1 MIIVM
6 KPQATKEDIK
16 VVIDK
21 IKKLGLTSHEL
32 PGIERTIIGAIGDT
46 KSKNSLKTLINKS
59 GVDNVY
65 PIAKPYKLAARSTK
79 HEDSIVKINNIPVGG
94 KHFVV
99 VAGPCSVENEEQ
111 ITSTAHHIKQAGASL
126 LRGGAYKPRTS
137 PYSFQGLE
145 EEGLKLL
152 AKSKE
157 ETDLGIVTEL
167 LSAHTTQLVSEYSDL
182 IQIGARNMQNFSLLK
197 EVGKVKTPVLIKRGL
212 SATLDELLMSAEYVL
227 AGGNYNVI
235 LCERGIRTYEK
246 AYRNTLD
253 LNAIPKLKE
262 LTHLPIVV
270 DPSHGTGQVNLIT
283 PMAKA
288 AIAAGA
294 DGLLIEVHPKPE
306 EAYSDGEQSL
316 TFKQFSDLM
325 AAIKP
330 YIELA
335 GKELVV
341 LDSSK

>member
-1 MIIVM
+1 MIVIM
-6 KPQATKEDIK
+6 KPQATQKDIDNIVK
-16 VVIDK
+16 K
-21 IKKLGLTSHEL
+21 INSLGLKAHTL
-32 PGIERTIIGAIGDT
+32 PGTERSIIGAIGDT
-46 KSKNSLKTLINKS
+46 NAKNSLKTLS
-59 GVDNVY
+59 TQPGVDNIY
-65 PIAKPYKLAARSTK
+65 PITKPYKLAARSTK
-79 HEDSIVKINNIPVGG
+79 HEDSIVTINNIPVGG

-99 VAGPCSVENEEQ
+99 VAGPCSVENKHQ
-111 ITSTAHHIKQAGASL
+111 IISTAEHIKSQGAAL

-152 AKSKE
+152 AESKKK
-157 ETDLGIVTEL
+157 TGLGIVTEL
-167 LSAHTTQLVSEYSDL
+167 LSAHTTELVDKYTDL
-182 IQIGARNMQNFSLLK
+182 IQIGARNMQNFALLK
-197 EVGKVKTPVLIKRGL
+197 EVGKLKTPVLIKRGL

-235 LCERGIRTYEK
+235 LCERGIRTFEK

-270 DPSHGTGQVNLIT
+270 DPSHGTGNVKLIT

-316 TFKQFSDLM
+316 TFAQFSDLM

-330 YIELA
+330 YVELA

-341 LDSSK
+341 VAK

>member
-6 KPQATKEDIK
+6 NPSANQDDINF
-16 VVIDK
+16 VIEK
-21 IKKLGLTSHEL
+21 IRSLNLTPHAL
-32 PGIERTIIGAIGDT
+32 PGVERTIIGAIGDT
-46 KSKNSLKTLINKS
+46 KSKDTLKTLVNHIS
-59 GVDNVY
+59 VDNVY

-79 HEDSIVKINNIPVGG
+79 HEDSIVNVNNIPIGG

-99 VAGPCSVENEEQ
+99 IAGPCSVENETQ
-111 ITSTAHHIKQAGASL
+111 ITSTAAHIRQQGAAL

-152 AKSKE
+152 KKSK
-157 ETDLGIVTEL
+157 DQSGLGIVTEL
-167 LSAHTTQLVSEYSDL
+167 LSAHTTQLVDHYSDL

-212 SATLDELLMSAEYVL
+212 SATIDELLMSAEYVL

-262 LTHLPIVV
+262 LTHLPIMV
-270 DPSHGTGQVNLIT
+270 DPSHGTGQVNMIT

-325 AAIKP
+325 TAIKP

-341 LDSSK
+341 LD

>member
-6 KPQATKEDIK
+6 KPSAEKASIEF
-16 VVIDK
+16 VIEK
-21 IKKLGLTSHEL
+21 INSLGLKAHPL

-46 KSKNSLKTLINKS
+46 QNKNSLKSLKNHND
-59 GVDNVY
+59 VDDVY
-65 PIAKPYKLAARSTK
+65 PITKPYKLAARSTK
-79 HEDSIVKINNIPVGG
+79 HEDSIIKVNNIPIGG

-99 VAGPCSVENEEQ
+99 VAGPCSVENEKQ
-111 ITSTAHHIKQAGASL
+111 MLTTANHIKSKGACL
-126 LRGGAYKPRTS
+126 IRGGAYKPRTS

-145 EEGLKLL
+145 EEGLNLL
-152 AKSKE
+152 KKSKE
-157 ETDLGIVTEL
+157 ASGLGIVTEL
-167 LSAHTTQLVSEYSDL
+167 LSADTTKIVDEYADL
-182 IQIGARNMQNFSLLK
+182 IQIGARNMQNFALLK
-197 EVGKVKTPVLIKRGL
+197 EVGKCKTPVLIKRGL
-212 SATLDELLMSAEYVL
+212 SGTIDELLMSAEYVL

-253 LNAIPKLKE
+253 LNAVPMLKQ
-262 LTHLPIVV
+262 LTHLPILV
-270 DPSHGTGQVNLIT
+270 DPSHGTGNINLI
-283 PMAKA
+283 PAMSKA

-306 EAYSDGEQSL
+306 EAFSDGEQSL
-316 TFKQFSDLM
+316 TFDQFSDLM

-341 LDSSK
+341 IN

>member
-6 KPQATKEDIK
+6 NPAATKDDIDF
-16 VVIDK
+16 VVEK
-21 IKKLGLTSHEL
+21 IRSLNLTPHAL
-32 PGIERTIIGAIGDT
+32 PGVERTIIGAIGDT
-46 KSKNSLKTLINKS
+46 KSKDTLKTLVNHDA
-59 GVDNVY
+59 VDNVY

-79 HEDSIVKINNIPVGG
+79 HEDSIVNVNNIPIGG

-99 VAGPCSVENEEQ
+99 IAGPCSVETETQ
-111 ITSTAHHIKQAGASL
+111 ITSTAAHIRQHGAAL

-152 AKSKE
+152 QKSKE
-157 ETDLGIVTEL
+157 QSGLGIVTEL
-167 LSAHTTQLVSEYSDL
+167 LSAHTTQLVDHYSDL

-212 SATLDELLMSAEYVL
+212 SATIDELLMSAEYVL

-262 LTHLPIVV
+262 LTHLPIMV
-270 DPSHGTGQVNLIT
+270 DPSHGTGQVKMVT

-294 DGLLIEVHPKPE
+294 DGLLVEVHPKPE

-316 TFKQFSDLM
+316 TFQQFSDLM
-325 AAIKP
+325 TAIKP
-330 YIELA
+330 YVELA

-341 LDSSK
+341 LD